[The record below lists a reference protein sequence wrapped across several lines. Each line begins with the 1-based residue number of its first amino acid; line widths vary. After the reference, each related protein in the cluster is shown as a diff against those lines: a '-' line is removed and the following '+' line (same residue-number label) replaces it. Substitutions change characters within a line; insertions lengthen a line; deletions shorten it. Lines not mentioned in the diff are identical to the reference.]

1 MEELKL
7 VNLELKHK
15 ATEERRAR
23 RKVEKDVD
31 KVAMLAARCL
41 KKMQSAQE
49 EAKRTMLENEELHVQ
64 IDKLATESDE
74 LRQQVLD
81 QSKLLEEYELVIKEC
96 AKIKDSD
103 GRGGLSW
110 PRWMVLLILEFLANG
125 TAPSAIPD
133 NIRSAYWTLYN
144 KGPEEVPSVDFC
156 RKCRTVADRFNECL
170 VAILI
175 AQKKWKTIHTDGTSR
190 RQTSFETMILG
201 LEGKQG
207 EMLQNIIVSSC
218 IFMETE
224 DAEGCVAGIER
235 KVSHIYHDFHNDTAH
250 TYYVA

>member
-7 VNLELKHK
+7 INLELKHK

-23 RKVEKDVD
+23 RKAEKDVD
-31 KVAMLAARCL
+31 KVAMLAARRL
-41 KKMQSAQE
+41 KKMQLVQE
-49 EAKRTMLENEELHVQ
+49 EANRTMAENDALHVQ
-64 IDKLATESDE
+64 IDELATESDE

-81 QSKLLEEYELVIKEC
+81 QSKLLEDYELVIKEY
-96 AKIKDSD
+96 AKIRDSD

-133 NIRSAYWTLYN
+133 NIRSAYWTLYD

-201 LEGKQG
+201 LEGKTG

-224 DAEGCVAGIER
+224 DAEGCVDGIER
-235 KVSHIYHDFHNDTAH
+235 KVSHIYHDFHNITAH
-250 TYYVA
+250 TY